1 MRAKQ
6 AFDLITKDYSNQ
18 LVNPKYITKTDG
30 KAKFPKKANFDDAT
44 WVKLIDL
51 LAYDSVK
58 FTTMTRDIQDIVDK
72 KGIKGT
78 EKHEIDEC
86 KRIGRDLDNWCVGNT
101 RFAIERYEMGDGHIY
116 MAAMKGGVGLDQNP
130 PYNLTKLKNRW
141 SGRGVVMA
149 VDLGTFQDF
158 MPQYIITGNAAKTY
172 LKGKRDFLVAEKIG
186 INKDLKLHQ
195 RKKQA
200 TDTMW
205 TVGSNGKLLTH
216 SIFRI
221 KGQTYRDKVHKKYRD
236 KIAAM
241 GRRYSG
247 YPDGPKLWESYND
260 FISLGEFRR
269 GSSSSLD
276 NRDVTTVNLQLRGFE
291 SVNFSLIDT
300 DRVKA
305 GEAMESEYAN
315 KSLYATAYS
324 PDDSKSIIWNL
335 DTSKIP
341 VSKKDVDLSILQAY
355 ILVPNKSLEELRQI
369 AKDTGGDI
377 DSIPKPRKG
386 VPIGEDAKIDLGVIN
401 HVALKGG
408 IL

>member
-1 MRAKQ
+1 M
-6 AFDLITKDYSNQ
+6 
-18 LVNPKYITKTDG
+18 
-30 KAKFPKKANFDDAT
+30 
-44 WVKLIDL
+44 KL
-51 LAYDSVK
+51 
-58 FTTMTRDIQDIVDK
+58 
-72 KGIKGT
+72 
-78 EKHEIDEC
+78 
-86 KRIGRDLDNWCVGNT
+86 
-101 RFAIERYEMGDGHIY
+101 GDGHIY
-116 MAAMKGGVGLDQNP
+116 MAAMKGGRGLEENP
-130 PYNLTKLKNRW
+130 PYNLNKLKNRM
-141 SGRGVVMA
+141 SGRLGVMA
-149 VDLGTFQDF
+149 VDSGTFQDF

-186 INKDLKLHQ
+186 INKDLKLLQ
-195 RKKQA
+195 RKMQA

-236 KIAAM
+236 KIAALK
-241 GRRYSG
+241 GFIHT
-247 YPDGPKLWESYND
+247 YPDGPKLWESHNA

-305 GEAMESEYAN
+305 GEAMESWKHSGIY
-315 KSLYATAYS
+315 YATEYS
-324 PDDSKSIIWNL
+324 PNDSKSIIWNL

-377 DSIPKPRKG
+377 YSIPKPRKG
-386 VPIGEDAKIDLGVIN
+386 VAIGEDAKIDLGVIN

>member
-18 LVNPKYITKTDG
+18 LVNPKYITKKGG

-58 FTTMTRDIQDIVDK
+58 FTTMKRDIQDIVDK
-72 KGIKGT
+72 KGIKGA

-116 MAAMKGGVGLDQNP
+116 MAAMKGGRGLEENP
-130 PYNLTKLKNRW
+130 PYDLTPKVLIGSRYGYTKE
-141 SGRGVVMA
+141 VIKT
-149 VDLGTFQDF
+149 GTFQDF
-158 MPQYIITGNAAKTY
+158 MPPYIITGSAAKSY
-172 LKGKRDFLVAEKIG
+172 LLGKRDFLVADKTG
-186 INKDLKLHQ
+186 VYKDLKLNL
-195 RKKQA
+195 RKRKA
-200 TDTMW
+200 ADTMW
-205 TVGSNGKLLTH
+205 TVDSGGKLLTH

-241 GRRYSG
+241 GRRYS

-269 GSSSSLD
+269 GSSSPLD

-305 GEAMESEYAN
+305 GEAMESPNYD
-315 KSLYATAYS
+315 YATAYS

-335 DTSKIP
+335 NTSHIP

-369 AKDTGGDI
+369 AKNTGGDP

-386 VPIGEDAKIDLGVIN
+386 VAIGEDAKIDLGVIN
-401 HVALKGG
+401 HVVLKGG